1 MKLSKTLCL
10 ISFYGLICISCATER
25 PSASPTRNLLSNIT
39 EKTPNHISRS
49 ISNDLNLMKY
59 SVEITNSFAKN
70 KVYSNDDVNK
80 QIATLKFHITEYLYA
95 VKEYNTVGKEKALY
109 NYEKSYKKLQKQKNK
124 LPEYEQ
130 EVLNRFLVNIKTNVS
145 LIESLK
151 NTP

>member
-1 MKLSKTLCL
+1 
-10 ISFYGLICISCATER
+10 
-25 PSASPTRNLLSNIT
+25 
-39 EKTPNHISRS
+39 
-49 ISNDLNLMKY
+49 MKY
-59 SVEITNSFAKN
+59 SAEITNSFAKN